1 MPPRRERDGG
11 VVRERIGRIILFC
24 GGLALTGWLI
34 KSAGLAR
41 VLDAISE
48 AGPWLPAI
56 LLLEMA
62 IVTCDMTAARAL
74 LGDAMGSI
82 PLATWLRSVTLA
94 YASTVVLPAGRAAG
108 EAVRASTLAPA
119 IGFGPATRVCSRL
132 QACVLASNA
141 AISLVIASVVFSRR
155 ASDGLTLALLGN
167 AVGCAVLSFV
177 VFAAARSERI
187 ARWLKARFKRLAR
200 AEDIAATPAGK
211 EGDLRATA
219 VCLVGR
225 VIEATQYGVVLHSIG
240 GRATP
245 ATALTAQGIHLV
257 GAAAGDLVPNQMGIT
272 EGAYRLFT
280 QTLGLGDARAL
291 SIALVVRIV
300 QLTLTAACFVI
311 AAAALRQPRSAD
323 AREPGVR

>member
-1 MPPRRERDGG
+1 MQSMHWHARDTRSPLRMQSRRERDGG

-41 VLDAISE
+41 VLDAIRE

-74 LGDAMGSI
+74 LGDAMGII
-82 PLATWLRSVTLA
+82 PVATWLRSVTLA

-141 AISLVIASVVFSRR
+141 AISLVIAGVVFSRR

-167 AVGCAVLSFV
+167 AVGCAVLSFA
-177 VFAAARSERI
+177 VFAAARSERV
-187 ARWLKARFKRLAR
+187 ARWLKARFKRLGR
-200 AEDIAATPAGK
+200 VE
-211 EGDLRATA
+211 EVATA

-225 VIEATQYGVVLHSIG
+225 VIEAIQYGVVLHSIG
-240 GRATP
+240 GKATP

-291 SIALVVRIV
+291 SIALVVRLV
-300 QLTLTAACFVI
+300 QLTLTGVCFVV
-311 AAAALRQPRSAD
+311 AAGALRQPRPVD
-323 AREPGVR
+323 AG